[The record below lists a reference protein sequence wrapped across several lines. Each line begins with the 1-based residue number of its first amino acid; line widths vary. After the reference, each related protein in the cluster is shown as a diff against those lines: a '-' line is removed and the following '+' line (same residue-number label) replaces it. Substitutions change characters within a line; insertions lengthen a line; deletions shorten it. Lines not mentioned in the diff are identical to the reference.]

1 MRELFE
7 VWIVVFVFLMF
18 VDWVKP
24 VLGDT
29 LVAIFHSVVERIRGF
44 YDR

>member
-7 VWIVVFVFLMF
+7 IWIVVFALLMF

-24 VLGDT
+24 VFVDT
-29 LVAIFHSVVERIRGF
+29 LVEIFHSVVERIRGF